1 MATNQK
7 MAENRITGYEKFGVI
22 SLHKVD
28 RSSESPLSPFSMSFA
43 SSSIAENRFDQ
54 IKPEKRLVKKKTN
67 NHILEFILVQRQ
79 NDVKPRFS
87 KHVWGE
93 YLQAKISPVS
103 TARSFLFLSCVD
115 FLLQRDPFGDFF
127 GDDPFD
133 DPFFAGP
140 MRGRSRAVIR

>member
-1 MATNQK
+1 MHNAPENLPKLMDIAYVPPIASRQEMATNQK

-67 NHILEFILVQRQ
+67 NHILEFILV
-79 NDVKPRFS
+79 
-87 KHVWGE
+87 
-93 YLQAKISPVS
+93 
-103 TARSFLFLSCVD
+103 
-115 FLLQRDPFGDFF
+115 
-127 GDDPFD
+127 
-133 DPFFAGP
+133 
-140 MRGRSRAVIR
+140 